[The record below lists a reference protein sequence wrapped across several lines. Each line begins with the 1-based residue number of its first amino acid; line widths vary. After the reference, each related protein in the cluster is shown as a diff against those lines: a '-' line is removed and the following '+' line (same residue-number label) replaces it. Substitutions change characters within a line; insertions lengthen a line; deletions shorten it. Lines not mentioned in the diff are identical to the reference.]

1 MMSKL
6 QFFEMR
12 AEEISGMY
20 DSTFTKK
27 EAVKTGA
34 ELAKK
39 VLEDGEILPLEFMAN
54 LSRLKWVIDS
64 VEGEMRSSLEVLTK
78 ETVLGIEFNPV
89 LGGNTVNFK
98 EDEIW
103 LDIKSQLA
111 ERESLLKV
119 ALASKKEVYDEDGIM
134 VPKVSTTPKKS
145 SITIK

>member
-1 MMSKL
+1 MSKL

-34 ELAKK
+34 DLAKN
-39 VLEDGEILPLEFMAN
+39 VLEAGEILPLEFMAN

-64 VEGEMRSSLEVLTK
+64 AESQMRSSLEVLTK

-89 LGGNTVNFK
+89 LGGSTVNYK
-98 EDEIW
+98 EDPEWQALKDKI
-103 LDIKSQLA
+103 S
-111 ERESLLKV
+111 EREADLKT
-119 ALASKKEVYDEDGIM
+119 ASNIGAFYKEDTEEYI
-134 VPKVSTTPKKS
+134 PKVSTTPKKS

>member
-1 MMSKL
+1 MSKL

-20 DSTFTKK
+20 DSTFTKR
-27 EAVKTGA
+27 EAVKTGSD
-34 ELAKK
+34 LAKN
-39 VLEDGEILPLEFMAN
+39 VLEAGEIAPLEFMAN

-64 VEGEMRSSLEVLTK
+64 AESEMRSSLEVLTK
-78 ETVLGIEFNPV
+78 EVVLGIEFNPV
-89 LGGNTVNFK
+89 LGGNTANFK
-98 EDEIW
+98 DDEIW

-111 ERESLLKV
+111 HRESLLKV
-119 ALASKKEVYDEDGIM
+119 ALSSKIEFYDEEGIM